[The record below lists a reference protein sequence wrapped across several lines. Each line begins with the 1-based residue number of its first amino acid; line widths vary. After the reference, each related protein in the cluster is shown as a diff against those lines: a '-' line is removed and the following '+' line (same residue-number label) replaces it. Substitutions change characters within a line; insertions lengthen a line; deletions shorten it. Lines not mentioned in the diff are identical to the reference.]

1 MPERL
6 PIQDAKE
13 IAQKRGL
20 RQVILLAWDGERSHV
35 VTYGKSVEDCDQA
48 AQGGEKMKKLM
59 GWPNWEA
66 QPSRV
71 KKLAAQLER
80 ANRIIGWMMPYV
92 GRMCPPSNGL
102 YDLNIHCC
110 ENKIPEPGDEV
121 KGRPIDQPYNRST
134 ETV

>member
-13 IAQKRGL
+13 LAHRHGL
-20 RQVILLAWDGERSHV
+20 QQVILLAWDGERTHC

-48 AQGGEKMKKLM
+48 AQGGEKVKKVM

-71 KKLAAQLER
+71 KRLSAQVKTLRAALTV
-80 ANRIIGWMMPYV
+80 AAADLV
-92 GRMCPPSNGL
+92 GCCKNPDDPFVAEALRRMA
-102 YDLNIHCC
+102 DAQI
-110 ENKIPEPGDEV
+110 
-121 KGRPIDQPYNRST
+121 T
-134 ETV
+134 TT